1 MIFCF
6 VSFIWVLVSFAN
18 PPSSYPLA
26 DPTVPADEVGILLK
40 AQLENQRT
48 PPTMNAGAQRLHLA
62 PSLLQEF
69 YQPRGYQPAWTTLN
83 AINEVITILM
93 AADREGLASRD
104 YHIDAILRLKSQLFN
119 GEPIEAEKFLAL
131 ELLITDAVST
141 YAIHLTKGKLK
152 PEWAMSAWN
161 FTKPFGR
168 KDSLAII
175 DKLTHSDT
183 LLLSLEKFKPK
194 ATSYILLKE
203 KLAFYRQLAA
213 QGAWPKIAPDS
224 LKTGKGKASPQVVLL
239 RQRLRL
245 EGFLAS
251 ATDTTLFDDTVE
263 VALKIFQKQYGVR
276 QTGVL
281 DENTFKA
288 LNVGIQDRINSI
300 RVNLEKNRWM
310 PDSLPANR
318 IVINVPAFR
327 LYYFQQHQKVWETDV
342 TTGKPE
348 NQTPIFQT
356 KIQYMDVNPTW
367 TVPGGITQNE
377 VIPAVQRNPNYLR
390 RNRMTVYDR
399 NGKVVDASTVNW
411 TTYAGGK
418 YTFMQPPGRG
428 NQLGKIKFVCAN
440 KYSIFLHDTPHKS
453 LFKFMD
459 RAFSHGCVRVWEPF
473 KLAELIMGDTA
484 KWNKTVFDT
493 LVAKGST
500 KRVPIKPLDVQ
511 VVYQTAGSD
520 PDGNF
525 FFRKD
530 LYGLDQHILLW
541 LDQPLAAVLQY
552 ETRKKEEER
561 LTAEAKKKAAQDAAK
576 AKQEALKTNAEKI
589 ERKAGGSK

>member
-1 MIFCF
+1 MIFSF
-6 VSFIWVLVSFAN
+6 VSFIWVLVSFAS
-18 PPSSYPLA
+18 PSLSQPLA
-26 DPTVPADEVGILLK
+26 DPTVPANEVGILLK
-40 AQLENQRT
+40 AQLEVQPAR
-48 PPTMNAGAQRLHLA
+48 PTINAEAQPLYLS
-62 PSLLQEF
+62 PSLLQGF
-69 YQPRGYQPAWTTLN
+69 YQPRSYQPAWPSLE
-83 AINEVITILM
+83 AINEAITILM
-93 AADREGLASRD
+93 AADREGLISRD

-152 PEWAMSAWN
+152 PEWSMSAWN

-175 DKLTHSDT
+175 DKLTRSDT
-183 LLLSLEKFKPK
+183 MLLTLEKFKPK
-194 ATSYILLKE
+194 STSYSLLKE

-213 QGAWPKIAPDS
+213 QGSWPKMAPDS
-224 LKTGKGKASPQVVLL
+224 LKIGKGKASPQVVLL
-239 RQRLRL
+239 RQRLRS

-263 VALKIFQKQYGVR
+263 VALKGFQKQYGVR
-276 QTGVL
+276 QTGLL
-281 DENTFKA
+281 DDNTFKA
-288 LNVGIQDRINSI
+288 LNVGLQDRINTI

-310 PDSLPANR
+310 PDSVPADR
-318 IVINVPAFR
+318 IVINVPSFR
-327 LYYFQQHQKVWETDV
+327 LYYFRQHQKVWETDV

-367 TVPGGITQNE
+367 TVPGGITQSE

-473 KLAELIMGDTA
+473 KLAELIMSDTA

-493 LVAKGST
+493 LVARGST

-511 VVYQTAGSD
+511 VLYQTAGID
-520 PDGNF
+520 PEGAF

-530 LYGLDQHILLW
+530 FYGLDQPILLW
-541 LDQPLAAVLQY
+541 LDQPLATVLQY
-552 ETRKKEEER
+552 EARKKEEER
-561 LTAEAKKKAAQDAAK
+561 LVSEAKKKTAQDAAK
-576 AKQEALKTNAEKI
+576 AKQAAVKTNADKTEK
-589 ERKAGGSK
+589 KAGNSK